1 MTNYKSR
8 LLAATSFVLA
18 LSGVAHAQT
27 AAPAAATGS
36 TVEAVALDEVV
47 VTATRRSE
55 RLQDVP
61 LAVAAVSGDQL
72 QSAGFKGITDLQYSV
87 SGVQFG
93 TTPNDSG
100 FRLRGVGSAGGF
112 TSSSESPVGLVVDGV
127 VIGFGSPVDS
137 LGDLERVE
145 VLKGPQGTQ
154 FGKNASSGVISITT
168 RKPSLSQ
175 ATGDIFASYGSLNE
189 RDIHGGVSAPLSDT
203 LAVGIFA
210 FDKAYDGFVHNV
222 VRNEDWGGIHNRG
235 ARGKVLWQPSDTF
248 SAYLIGDYS
257 RQKQKGPGQLWT
269 LNKVPSADPNFNA
282 PFTNLSA
289 LGVTAGSDNDKS
301 IEDGGGTLG
310 SKNYGGSLELNW
322 ELGDYTLTSLSAYR
336 GYKDDPYAYSI
347 DGSPYAKFTAHS
359 NGQHKKQTSQEFRL
373 TSPGAGRLSYVAG
386 VYVSRLETKL
396 TGESAQLRPAEPF
409 SDVPVV
415 SITAGLNYGKTTTDS
430 AAVFADGRFK
440 LTDTLSVLGGA
451 RLTKDKVEASNW
463 SEIDPSLPA
472 FLTAGGTVVPYA
484 PRTLQT
490 GSITKSSPS
499 GRIGLDYKPN
509 DDVLIF
515 GTVARGYLGP
525 TVTFA
530 ALSGTKTDVKP
541 QTVNDITVGAKTQF
555 LDHRL
560 TLNVN
565 AFYDKYNDLQT
576 AVLRNNEFVTENA
589 GGLSAKG
596 FEIETILRVN
606 SSLKLNA
613 STTYSDAK
621 YTDYIT
627 ACPNNIVAAGTAA
640 VAAHCNATGS
650 TTANPLY
657 QAKGQPLAGA
667 PKVTAVLGA
676 NFEHAVTA
684 GLTLDA
690 SANYSYRTKVQNSV
704 GDPNTIQKG
713 YGLLNVS
720 VGVGPEDRQWRVG
733 LFARNLLDQNYN
745 AAIITL
751 PFQTGY
757 DGYVNWRTRDAQRTV
772 GVSLEG
778 HF

>member
-1 MTNYKSR
+1 MTSFKAR
-8 LLAATSFVLA
+8 LLAATCVALA
-18 LSGVAHAQT
+18 SSAATARAQT
-27 AAPAAATGS
+27 APSDTIS
-36 TVEAVALDEVV
+36 LEEVV

-61 LAVAAVSGDQL
+61 LAVSAVSGDQL
-72 QSAGFKGITDLQYSV
+72 AKTGGKSITDLQYSV

-127 VIGFGSPVDS
+127 VVSFGSPVDS

-168 RKPSLSQ
+168 RKPSLGQ
-175 ATGDIFASYGSLNE
+175 ATGDFFASYGSLNE
-189 RDIHGGVSAPLSDT
+189 RDIHGGVTTPITDD
-203 LAVGIFA
+203 LAVGIFL
-210 FDKAYDGFVHNV
+210 FDKAYDGFVRNV

-235 ARGKVLWQPSDTF
+235 ARGKLYFKPSDTF

-269 LNKVPSADPNFNA
+269 LNKAPTTDPSFLA
-282 PFTNLSA
+282 PFTNLA
-289 LGVTAGSDNDKS
+289 TLGVTPGAENDKS
-301 IEDGGGTLG
+301 VENGGGTLG
-310 SKNYGGSLELNW
+310 SKNYGASLELNL
-322 ELGDYTLTSLSAYR
+322 ELGEYTLTSLSAYR

-347 DGSPYAKFTAHS
+347 DGSPYSKFTARS
-359 NGQHKKQTSQEFRL
+359 NGQVKDLSSQEFRL
-373 TSPGAGRLSYVAG
+373 TSPGTGRLSYVAG
-386 VYVSRLETKL
+386 VFFSRLQTEL
-396 TGESAQLRPAEPF
+396 TGESAQLRPATPF
-409 SDVPVV
+409 SAVPVV
-415 SITAGLNYGKTTTDS
+415 SITAGLNYGRTTTKS

-440 LTDTLSVLGGA
+440 LTDTLSLLAGA
-451 RLTKDKVEASNW
+451 RMTKDKVEASNW
-463 SEIDPSLPA
+463 SVIDPTLPP
-472 FLTAGGTVVPYA
+472 FLTAGGTVVPYG

-490 GSITKSSPS
+490 GSTSKSSPS
-499 GRIGLDYKPN
+499 GRIGLDYKPSDN
-509 DDVLIF
+509 VLIF
-515 GTVARGYLGP
+515 GTIARGYLGP
-525 TVTFA
+525 TVTFS
-530 ALSGTKTDVKP
+530 ALSGTKTNVAP
-541 QTVNDITVGAKTQF
+541 QTVDDITIGAKTTL
-555 LDHRL
+555 LDRRL
-560 TLNVN
+560 TLNGN
-565 AFYDKYNDLQT
+565 IFRDKYTDLQT

-589 GGLSAKG
+589 GGLKAQG
-596 FEIETILRVN
+596 FELEANLRVS

-621 YTDYIT
+621 YTDYLT
-627 ACPNNIVAAGTAA
+627 SCPNSVMAAGAAAIAATCNAPGSTAA
-640 VAAHCNATGS
+640 T
-650 TTANPLY
+650 PLY
-657 QAKGQPLAGA
+657 QAKGQALAGA
-667 PKVTAVLGA
+667 PKVTAVVGG
-676 NFEHAVTA
+676 NFEHSISS

-690 SANYSYRTKVQNSV
+690 AANYSYRTKTQNAV
-704 GDPNTIQKG
+704 GNPNTVQKG
-713 YGLLNVS
+713 YGVLNVS

-733 LFARNLLDQNYN
+733 VFARNLLDQDFN

-757 DGYVNWRTRDAQRTV
+757 DGYINWRTREARRTV

>member
-1 MTNYKSR
+1 MTTYKSR
-8 LLAATSFVLA
+8 LMAATSFVVA
-18 LSGVAHAQT
+18 LSGAAHAQT
-27 AAPAAATGS
+27 TAPTTPPAAA
-36 TVEAVALDEVV
+36 EAFALDEVV

-61 LAVAAVSGDQL
+61 LAVAAVSGEQL
-72 QSAGFKGITDLQYSV
+72 KSAGFKGITDLQYSV

-112 TSSSESPVGLVVDGV
+112 TSASESPVGLVVDGV

-168 RKPSLSQ
+168 RKPSLSA

-189 RDIHGGVSAPLSDT
+189 RDIHGGVTAPLSDE
-203 LAVGIFA
+203 LALGIFL
-210 FDKAYDGFVHNV
+210 FDKAYDGYVHNV

-235 ARGKVLWQPSDTF
+235 ARGKLFWQPDERF

-269 LNKVPSADPNFNA
+269 LNKVPSADPNFNL
-282 PFTNLSA
+282 PFTNLA
-289 LGVTAGSDNDKS
+289 TLGVVASAKNDES
-301 IEDGGGTLG
+301 IEDGGGSTG
-310 SKNYGGSLELNW
+310 SKNYGASLELNW
-322 ELGDYTLTSLSAYR
+322 NLGDYTLTSLTAYR
-336 GYKDDPYAYSI
+336 GYKDDPYNYSI
-347 DGSPYAKFTAHS
+347 DASPYAKFTAQARGLVKS
-359 NGQHKKQTSQEFRL
+359 QQSQEFRL
-373 TSPGAGRLSYVAG
+373 TSPSDSRLTYVAG
-386 VYVSRLETKL
+386 VYVSRLETEN
-396 TGESAQLRPAEPF
+396 TGESAQLRPATPF
-409 SDVPVV
+409 SNSPVV
-415 SITAGLNYGKTTTDS
+415 SITAGLNHGKTATES

-440 LTDTLSVLGGA
+440 LSDSLSLLGGA

-463 SEIDPSLPA
+463 SELDPSLPPFI
-472 FLTAGGTVVPYA
+472 FLGGSTVPYA

-490 GSITKSSPS
+490 GSISKSSPS
-499 GRIGLDYKPN
+499 GRIGLDWKPN

-525 TVTFA
+525 TVTFS
-530 ALSGTKTDVKP
+530 ALSGTKTNVRP
-541 QTVNDITVGAKTQF
+541 QTVDDVTIGAKTQF

-565 AFYDKYNDLQT
+565 AFHDKYTDLQT

-589 GGLSAKG
+589 GGLKATG

-606 SSLKLNA
+606 SSLKVNA
-613 STTYSDAK
+613 STTYSDAQ
-621 YTDYIT
+621 YTDYLT
-627 ACPNNIVAAGTAA
+627 SCPNSVVAAGAAA
-640 VAAHCNATGS
+640 VAAQCNAPGS

-667 PKVTAVLGA
+667 PKVTAVIGA
-676 NFEHAVTA
+676 NFEHSVSAN
-684 GLTLDA
+684 LTLDA
-690 SANYSYRTKVQNSV
+690 SANYSYRTKTQNSV
-704 GDPNTIQKG
+704 GDANTTQKG

-751 PFQTGY
+751 PFQTGA
-757 DGYVNWRTRDAQRTV
+757 DGYINWRARDAQRTV